1 MNVLVEHDLMAL
13 VTEYT
18 DRYTAD
24 SLVYRTVYGN
34 HVWIK
39 RLR

>member
-18 DRYTAD
+18 DRYTRYG
-24 SLVYRTVYGN
+24 LVYRTVYGIR
-34 HVWIK
+34 VWIK